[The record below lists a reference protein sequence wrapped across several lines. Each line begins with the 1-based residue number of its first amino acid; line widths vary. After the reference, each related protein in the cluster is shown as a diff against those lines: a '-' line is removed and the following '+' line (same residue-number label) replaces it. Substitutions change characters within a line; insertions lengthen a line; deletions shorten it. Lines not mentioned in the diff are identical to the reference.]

1 MKDNSALAKYTGE
14 ELERVPDETDW
25 GKVDAMTD
33 EEVYNDACN
42 DRDAQPTDETFW
54 KTAPLPWA
62 LSSIPNT
69 LEDITPQW
77 LTEALSSTGTRLNVV
92 VTSLFIEPI
101 AELTCAGQLARLHLS
116 FNQPQSTLPRT
127 LVAKLH
133 APDEPLRAKIRPF
146 TPDKSEILFYQQLA
160 DEVPLRTPHCYY
172 SAMNVADGKYVRI
185 LEDLAPAKVG
195 DQIRGSTAKEAALAL
210 RAIAGF
216 HAHWWNSE
224 RIKEFDWLTS
234 VTTDSDSVSRYI
246 LNQYREAFPIFVDKT
261 GALLTDAVKIFGEQ
275 LPEKLTGKSQFGKPP
290 KTLVHGDFRLENV
303 FFGASLGEP
312 GFAVIDWQDISHGEG
327 VSDVAWF
334 IGGCLQ
340 VTSKR
345 QVEEQQLLKIYHETL
360 KTNGV
365 NRYTFEACW
374 EDYRL
379 AMSRY
384 FVQAVL
390 MVASLNPEDD
400 RENKLA
406 QAVAERF
413 IAAITDLR
421 LIDG

>member
-1 MKDNSALAKYTGE
+1 MDL
-14 ELERVPDETDW
+14 L
-25 GKVDAMTD
+25 
-33 EEVYNDACN
+33 
-42 DRDAQPTDETFW
+42 
-54 KTAPLPWA
+54 
-62 LSSIPNT
+62 SIPDT
-69 LEDITPQW
+69 PKDITPQW
-77 LTEALSSTGTRLNVV
+77 LTEALCSTGISLNAV
-92 VTSLFIEPI
+92 VTSLRIEPI

-116 FNQPQSTLPRT
+116 FSQSQSALPST

-133 APDEPLRAKIRPF
+133 APDETMRVKTRPF
-146 TPDKSEILFYQQLA
+146 TPDKCEILFYQQLVK
-160 DEVPLRTPHCYY
+160 ETHLRTPYCYY
-172 SAMNVADGKYVRI
+172 SAMNVPDGKYVRI

-195 DQIRGSTAKEAALAL
+195 DQIKGSTAEETALAL

-216 HAHWWNSE
+216 HAHWWQNE
-224 RIKEFDWLTS
+224 KLEGFDWLPGS
-234 VTTDSDSVSRYI
+234 PTDSDSMTCWV
-246 LNQYREAFPIFVDKT
+246 LDQYRKAFPIFLSKV
-261 GALLTDAVKIFGEQ
+261 GVLLTDAAKTFGEQ
-275 LPEKLTGKSQFGKPP
+275 LPEKLMDKPQFRKPP

-303 FFGASLGEP
+303 FFGASLGKP
-312 GFAVIDWQDISHGEG
+312 GFAVIDWQDISRGEG
-327 VSDVAWF
+327 VWDVAWF

-340 VTSKR
+340 VTSNR

-365 NRYTFEACW
+365 NGYTFEACW

-379 AMSRY
+379 AISRY

-390 MVASLNPEDD
+390 MVASLNPEND

-413 IAAITDLR
+413 IAAIIDLR